1 MRQTL
6 PDDFWVL
13 HTNMNCIF
21 PLNVTINY
29 ISVDPSPI
37 KKEDILKI
45 HQYLMVRN
53 NIKKYLGLL
62 KKCPWLLTSI
72 VNASDNIKCVSLNN

>member
-62 KKCPWLLTSI
+62 KKCP
-72 VNASDNIKCVSLNN
+72 